1 MNERTGWAR
10 RRHWTYAYDMAS
22 QSSYIEHLAKIPLFT
37 SLSRKELAL
46 LAKLCDE
53 VTVRAGK
60 VLVKQGTVGYE
71 CFVIVEGEALVERDG
86 RGITNLG
93 AGAYF
98 GELALLDKGPRSAT
112 VTAATDMTVLVM
124 GPREFTS
131 ALDAIPNLSQKLLAS
146 LARRIRETDAKFV
159 GH

>member
-1 MNERTGWAR
+1 MAA
-10 RRHWTYAYDMAS
+10 YAPGMAS
-22 QSSYIEHLAKIPLFT
+22 KTSYIDHLANIPLFNA
-37 SLSRKELAL
+37 LSRKELGI

-53 VTVRAGK
+53 ITVPAGK

-71 CFVIVEGEALVERDG
+71 CFVIVEGSALVERDG
-86 RGITNLG
+86 RSITNLG
-93 AGAYF
+93 PGAYF

-112 VTAATDMTVLVM
+112 VTATTDMTVLVM
-124 GPREFTS
+124 GPREFSS
-131 ALDAIPNLSQKLLAS
+131 ALDSIPNLSMKLLAS